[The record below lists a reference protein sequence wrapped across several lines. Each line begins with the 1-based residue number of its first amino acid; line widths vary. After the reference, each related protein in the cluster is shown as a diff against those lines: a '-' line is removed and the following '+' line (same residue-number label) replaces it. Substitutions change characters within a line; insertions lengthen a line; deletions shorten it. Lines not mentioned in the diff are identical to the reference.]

1 MKRPRLLSVAE
12 VAAELDASEAYVRRL
27 LLRQRLYG
35 TKLGFVWVIYP
46 DDLEAFK
53 LLRRPPGRPR
63 KTVEGADKASLA
75 DIAGERNRAGTDRLL
90 RQRRRMPVAPLRTLH
105 RRRPSAYR
113 SLFRSLATSVSDQAL
128 VPAASAGTTPSC

>member
-63 KTVEGADKASLA
+63 KTVEGTDKASLA

-90 RQRRRMPVAPLRTLH
+90 RQRRRMPVAPPRG
-105 RRRPSAYR
+105 RRRVR
-113 SLFRSLATSVSDQAL
+113 SRSKR
-128 VPAASAGTTPSC
+128 G

>member
-46 DDLEAFK
+46 DDREAFK

-63 KTVEGADKASLA
+63 KTSEGADKASLA
-75 DIAGERNRAGTDRLL
+75 DIAGKRSRAATDR
-90 RQRRRMPVAPLRTLH
+90 RVSRP
-105 RRRPSAYR
+105 RRRPLSA
-113 SLFRSLATSVSDQAL
+113 
-128 VPAASAGTTPSC
+128 